1 MKRHD
6 NRRLALWERLR
17 WPEILAGEAGGCHS
31 KIQQGSVFWAE
42 IFAGADGP
50 SEIFSRIQRQST
62 VTDVSLPAISMGPGS
77 YRPWKGMRLGY

>member
-6 NRRLALWERLR
+6 NRRLAFPKRLR
-17 WPEILAGEAGGCHS
+17 RPEILAGEAGDCHS
-31 KIQQGSVFWAE
+31 KIQQESVFWAE

-50 SEIFSRIQRQST
+50 SEIFSRFQQHPT
-62 VTDVSLPAISMGPGS
+62 VTEMSLPAISMGPGS